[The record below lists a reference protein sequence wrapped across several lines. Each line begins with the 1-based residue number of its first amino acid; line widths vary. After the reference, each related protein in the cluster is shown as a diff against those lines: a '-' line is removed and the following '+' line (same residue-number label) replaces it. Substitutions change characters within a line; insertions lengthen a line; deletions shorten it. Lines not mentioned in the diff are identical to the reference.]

1 MSRQIEWLQ
10 VLDFSSKGVIMRRL
24 VLLIMLFVPLIAS
37 AQEEQLRKIY
47 DNYLQEPGFTTVQ
60 LSKEML
66 KQMGVKGNI
75 ETMTAIS
82 TEDKDLLVGFCDE
95 VQQFLSEQ
103 QIEMSFVNDG
113 KRVSIHRCEITAKG
127 KRMTRIFIFTR
138 SDSSAIFITLK
149 GMDIKVE
156 NAIEMITTSK

>member
-1 MSRQIEWLQ
+1 MSEHIEWLQ
-10 VLDFSSKGVIMRRL
+10 VLDYSSKGVIMRRL
-24 VLLIMLFVPLIAS
+24 VLLIMLLVPLFAS

-47 DNYLQEPGFTTVQ
+47 DTYQQKPGFTTVQ

-66 KQMGVKGNI
+66 RQMGVKSGI
-75 ETMTAIS
+75 ETMLAIS
-82 TEDKDLLVGFCDE
+82 TEDKDKIADFCND
-95 VQQFLSEQ
+95 VQQYLSIHQ
-103 QIEMSFVNDG
+103 TVMSFVNDG
-113 KRVSIHRCEITAKG
+113 KQVSIHRCDTTGNG
-127 KRMTRIFIFTR
+127 KWMTRIFIFTR

>member
-1 MSRQIEWLQ
+1 
-10 VLDFSSKGVIMRRL
+10 MRRL

-82 TEDKDLLVGFCDE
+82 TEDKDLLVGFCDD

-113 KRVSIHRCEITAKG
+113 KRVSIHR
-127 KRMTRIFIFTR
+127 
-138 SDSSAIFITLK
+138 
-149 GMDIKVE
+149 
-156 NAIEMITTSK
+156 

>member
-1 MSRQIEWLQ
+1 MSRRTEWLQ
-10 VLDFSSKGVIMRRL
+10 VLDYSSKGVIMRRL
-24 VLLIMLFVPLIAS
+24 VLLIMLLVPLFAS

-47 DNYLQEPGFTTVQ
+47 DNYLQKPGFTTVQ

-82 TEDKDLLVGFCDE
+82 TEDKDLLIGFCDD
-95 VQQFLSEQ
+95 VQDFLSEQ
-103 QIEMSFVNDG
+103 QTVMSFVNDG
-113 KRVSIHRCEITAKG
+113 KRVSIHRCGTTGNDKS
-127 KRMTRIFIFTR
+127 MTRIFIFTR

-156 NAIEMITTSK
+156 NAIEMISTSK